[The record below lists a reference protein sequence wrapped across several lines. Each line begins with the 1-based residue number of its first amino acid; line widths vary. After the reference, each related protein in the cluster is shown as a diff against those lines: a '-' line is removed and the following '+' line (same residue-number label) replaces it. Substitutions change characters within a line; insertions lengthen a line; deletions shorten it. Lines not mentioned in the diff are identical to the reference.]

1 MTVVFYLIAIFWI
14 VAQLYLLKIQ
24 ASISYIFLIG
34 DMILGL
40 ILLFVAWIN
49 ELMEERK
56 IEDENYEEKM

>member
-1 MTVVFYLIAIFWI
+1 MTVVLYLIAIFWI

-56 IEDENYEEKM
+56 VEDENYEEEM

>member
-1 MTVVFYLIAIFWI
+1 MTVVLYLIVIFWI
-14 VAQLYLLKIQ
+14 VVQLYLLKIQ

-56 IEDENYEEKM
+56 MEDENYEEEM

>member
-1 MTVVFYLIAIFWI
+1 MTVVLYLIAIFWI
-14 VAQLYLLKIQ
+14 VAQLYLLKNQ
-24 ASISYIFLIG
+24 ATISYIFLIG

>member
-1 MTVVFYLIAIFWI
+1 MTVVLYLIAIFWI
-14 VAQLYLLKIQ
+14 VVQLYLLKIQ

-56 IEDENYEEKM
+56 MEDENYEEEM

>member
-1 MTVVFYLIAIFWI
+1 MTVVLYLIAIFWI
-14 VAQLYLLKIQ
+14 VAQLYLLKNQ
-24 ASISYIFLIG
+24 AAISYIFLIG

-56 IEDENYEEKM
+56 VEDENYEEEM

>member
-1 MTVVFYLIAIFWI
+1 MTVFLYLFAIFWI
-14 VAQLYLLKIQ
+14 VIQLYLLKIQ
-24 ASISYIFLIG
+24 ATISYIFLIG

-56 IEDENYEEKM
+56 MEDESYEEKM

>member
-1 MTVVFYLIAIFWI
+1 MTVVLYLIAIFWI
-14 VAQLYLLKIQ
+14 VVQLYLLKIQ

-49 ELMEERK
+49 ELME
-56 IEDENYEEKM
+56 DENYEEEM

>member
-1 MTVVFYLIAIFWI
+1 MTVVLYLIAIFWI
-14 VAQLYLLKIQ
+14 VAQLYLLKNQ
-24 ASISYIFLIG
+24 ATISYIFLIG

-56 IEDENYEEKM
+56 VEDENYEEEM

>member
-1 MTVVFYLIAIFWI
+1 MTVVLYLIAIFWI

-56 IEDENYEEKM
+56 MEDENYEEEM

>member
-1 MTVVFYLIAIFWI
+1 MTVVLYLIAIFWI
-14 VAQLYLLKIQ
+14 VDQLYLLKNQ
-24 ASISYIFLIG
+24 ATISYIFLIG

-56 IEDENYEEKM
+56 VEDENYEEEM

>member
-1 MTVVFYLIAIFWI
+1 MTVVLYLIAIFWI
-14 VAQLYLLKIQ
+14 VAQLYLLKNQ
-24 ASISYIFLIG
+24 ATISYIFLIG

-56 IEDENYEEKM
+56 VDDENYEEEM

>member
-1 MTVVFYLIAIFWI
+1 MTVVLYLIAIFWI
-14 VAQLYLLKIQ
+14 VAQLYLLKNQ
-24 ASISYIFLIG
+24 ATISYIFLIG

-56 IEDENYEEKM
+56 IEDENYEEEM

>member
-1 MTVVFYLIAIFWI
+1 MTVVLYLIAIFWI

-49 ELMEERK
+49 ELME
-56 IEDENYEEKM
+56 DENYEEEM

>member
-1 MTVVFYLIAIFWI
+1 MTVVLYLIAIFWI

>member
-1 MTVVFYLIAIFWI
+1 MTVVLYLIAIFWI
-14 VAQLYLLKIQ
+14 VAQLYLLKNQ
-24 ASISYIFLIG
+24 ATISYIFLIG

-56 IEDENYEEKM
+56 IEDENYEE